1 MADVWDKRDN
11 ESAIAFEAFA
21 RYRDAQESHAQV
33 AAALGKSLQL
43 MYRWSREHAWSARRD
58 AYIAQRDRV
67 ATQAQLRAIGEA
79 EAERTREI
87 AAMNERHI
95 KVARA
100 IMGKIAK
107 RLTDMTDA
115 DVAAMEPKDVARW
128 VEVAVKVERLA
139 RGVTTEQVAHTGK
152 DGEAIQVD
160 IREQAKQRVSGIL
173 GEVLAEGAQGGVV
186 GKPN

>member
-67 ATQAQLRAIGEA
+67 ATQAQLRAIGEV

-160 IREQAKQRVSGIL
+160 VREQAEQRVAGIIGGL
-173 GEVLAEGAQGGVV
+173 LAGGEEARLVV
-186 GKPN
+186 KPH